1 MSRTLATFLF
11 ATPSTLSG
19 VARMLDFWGL
29 YDTYN
34 MSKTPPEADAKA
46 LYADWRTVGD
56 NLWESYKYIV
66 ALEEEERRE
75 RRVEA
80 TATV

>member
-1 MSRTLATFLF
+1 
-11 ATPSTLSG
+11 
-19 VARMLDFWGL
+19 MLDFWGF

-34 MSKTPPEADAKA
+34 MSKTPSEADAKA

-56 NLWESYKYIV
+56 NLWESYKYLV
-66 ALEEEERRE
+66 ELEEEERRE

-80 TATV
+80 TAAV